1 MCLLIKWGI
10 SIYLNIYIFTW
21 LIELSIS
28 KKKKGKLNGNS
39 LQYITNHELKPN
51 TDALPKTNKKR
62 LLQKLMEICSDH
74 GTDTKMCWGVKPVDE
89 NST

>member
-51 TDALPKTNKKR
+51 TDALPKTNKKKTTTEADGNLFR
-62 LLQKLMEICSDH
+62 SWNRHKNVL
-74 GTDTKMCWGVKPVDE
+74 GG
-89 NST
+89 